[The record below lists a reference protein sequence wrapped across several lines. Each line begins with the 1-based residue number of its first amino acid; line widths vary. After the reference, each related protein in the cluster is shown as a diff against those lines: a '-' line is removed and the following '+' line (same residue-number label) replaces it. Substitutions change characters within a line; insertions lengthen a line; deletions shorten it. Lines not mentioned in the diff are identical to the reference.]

1 MKRNNHPEH
10 GNLIDFVEGDLDPEA
25 ATEIEMHLAGC
36 ETCRAFVKSLENTF
50 AILETDS
57 VPQPPEAFFD
67 YLAGRARARA
77 PRRRNGILL
86 KLLPG
91 VAFAA
96 AVVML
101 MWWLAGTRVL
111 PVDGVDIIMA
121 EMTTG
126 EIMEAVSAEPVVG
139 SLLLEDSASGLEE
152 IETYL
157 LETESIYELLES
169 MNEAERELFTAY
181 LERSMSGDG
190 KTSGHMGFYMRK
202 EC

>member
-10 GNLIDFVEGDLDPEA
+10 GKLIDFVEGDLDPEA
-25 ATEIEMHLAGC
+25 AGEIEMHLAGC
-36 ETCRAFVKSLENTF
+36 EACRAFVGSLENTF
-50 AILETDS
+50 SILETDS

-77 PRRRNGILL
+77 ARSRKGLL
-86 KLLPG
+86 LRLLPG
-91 VAFAA
+91 VASAA
-96 AVVML
+96 AVVIL
-101 MWWLAGTRVL
+101 MWWLAGTRVS

-126 EIMEAVSAEPVVG
+126 EIVEAVSAEPVVG

-157 LETESIYELLES
+157 LEKESIYELLES
-169 MNEAERELFTAY
+169 MNEAERQLFTAY
-181 LERSMSGDG
+181 LERSMSWDG